1 MQKLPLS
8 IGILSWRGYKS
19 LHNALKSY
27 EKNGLN
33 SMISSKFICLPEYTN
48 EGINLSK
55 KYGYKPLLYK
65 KNLGILDGFKQ
76 LARKMPHGPL
86 LLLENDLPLVENK
99 LKTYKQL
106 CLSLELLNKQKTA
119 QIRLRS
125 RKSPGLPFVAI
136 EKYKMYWEDSLVS
149 KFRRLIRPFKA
160 RKLIGTSVYV
170 LKNPDLKHPRYITNV
185 ANGFYSVSTQV
196 LNWSN
201 LAIIVDREFYLKKI
215 IKRAELVKNSK
226 NINGFKNIEIQLND
240 DWWKSQDWEIILGP
254 GLFSHER
261 LSDRGY

>member
-1 MQKLPLS
+1 MQKLSLS
-8 IGILSWRGYKS
+8 IGILSWKGYKS

-55 KYGYKPLLYK
+55 KFGYKPLLYK

-76 LARKMPHGPL
+76 LAKQMPDGPL

-99 LKTYKQL
+99 LKTYDQL
-106 CLSLELLNKQKTA
+106 CLSLDLLNKKKTA

-125 RKSPGLPFVAI
+125 REFPGTPFVAI
-136 EKYKMYWEDSLVS
+136 EKYNLYWQDGLAN
-149 KFRRLIRPFKA
+149 KFRRLMRPYKA
-160 RKLIGTSVYV
+160 RKLIGTSVY
-170 LKNPDLKHPRYITNV
+170 LEKNPDLKHPKYIKKV

-201 LAIIVDREFYLKKI
+201 LAIIVDKDFYLKKI
-215 IKRAELVKNSK
+215 IKRAELVKNRK
-226 NINGFKNIEIQLND
+226 KINGFKNIEIQLND
-240 DWWKSQDWEIILGP
+240 EWWRNQNWEIILGP
-254 GLFSHER
+254 GLFTHER